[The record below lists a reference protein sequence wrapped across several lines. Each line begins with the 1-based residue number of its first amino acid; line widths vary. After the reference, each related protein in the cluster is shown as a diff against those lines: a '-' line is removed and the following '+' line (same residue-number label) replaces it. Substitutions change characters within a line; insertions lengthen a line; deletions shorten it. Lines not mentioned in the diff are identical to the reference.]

1 MVTTLSAVNVSK
13 TFVGNTVL
21 SDFDIT
27 LSRGEIVALI
37 GQNGSGKSTFIKIL
51 SGFHAPDDGAIISL
65 GPRDITEGLGSRASE
80 TGMAFVHQDLPLI
93 PSMSIIENLR
103 ITDFETGF
111 AGRIRWKHE
120 SNVVSKYLQMVGL
133 DIDPR
138 ARVDSLSVTEQ
149 ALVAIAR
156 GLSEIDSGDEL
167 EARLLVLDEPTAY
180 LPNHGVERL
189 FGVISKL
196 ASEGISILFVSHRLD
211 EVIDHCSRAVVLR
224 GGIKVADVALEGKS
238 ERDLVELMLGQAP
251 ENIYPEIRSSLG
263 QEVIG
268 VNGLSGS
275 QLVEATFTAKSG
287 EIIGFVG
294 LPGEGYDELPY
305 LLVGAKEASG
315 GVLQVE
321 NSTLPFSKMTPG
333 RAFGLGLVLLPA
345 DRKGASGA
353 EFISVGANL
362 SLPSLRHFTSWGVLQ
377 KAKERIAV
385 GTELRSAEVNPAD
398 PDAALATLSGG
409 NQQKVLIRKWSYSAP
424 KVFVLHEPTQGVDV
438 GAKRQ
443 VFSELARLAE
453 NGSTVLISSVEFED
467 LVNLCNR
474 VYVLRKG
481 LIDRSLEGQDLT
493 VRNLALAV
501 HER

>member
-21 SDFDIT
+21 ADFDLT
-27 LSRGEIVALI
+27 LSQGEIVALI

-51 SGFHAPDDGAIISL
+51 SGFHPPDDGAKFSL
-65 GPRDITEGLGSRASE
+65 GSRDITEKLGSRASE

-111 AGRIRWKHE
+111 GGRIRWKHE
-120 SNVVSKYLQMVGL
+120 SIVVSKYLDMVGL
-133 DIDPR
+133 DVDPR
-138 ARVDSLSVTEQ
+138 ARVDHLSVTEQ

-156 GLSEIDSGDEL
+156 GLSEIDSGDDL

-180 LPNHGVERL
+180 LPNDGVERL

-224 GGIKVADVALEGKS
+224 GGRKVADVALEGKS
-238 ERDLVELMLGQAP
+238 ERDLVELMLGQTP
-251 ENIYPEIRSSLG
+251 ENIYPEIRSSVG

-268 VNGLSGS
+268 VDGLSGS
-275 QLVEATFTAKSG
+275 QVVEASFTAKSG

-305 LLVGAKEASG
+305 LLAGAKEATG
-315 GVLQVE
+315 GTLRIE
-321 NSTLPFSKMTPG
+321 NSAGAFSKMTPG
-333 RAFGLGLVLLPA
+333 RAFDLGLVLLPA
-345 DRKGASGA
+345 DRKVASGA
-353 EFISVGANL
+353 ESISVGANL
-362 SLPSLRHFTSWGVLQ
+362 SLPSLRQFTSWGVLQ
-377 KAKERIAV
+377 KAKERRAV
-385 GTELRSAEVNPAD
+385 RTELGSAEVHPAD
-398 PDAALATLSGG
+398 PNAALATLSGG

-443 VFSELARLAE
+443 VFGELARLAE
-453 NGSTVLISSVEFED
+453 SGSTVIISSVEFED

-481 LIDRSLEGQDLT
+481 LIDRSLEGQELT